1 MTEEQWYDSREKRRF
16 KNEDRAYD
24 RMITETDN
32 CEYLIGELC
41 REGKTVCYVITRT
54 GKVKEFI
61 SKVEAQDYLIRNGYV
76 TSRKGQIPASSTV
89 K

>member
-16 KNEDRAYD
+16 KAEDRAYD
-24 RMITETDN
+24 RMTAETDN

-41 REGKTVCYVITRT
+41 REGNTVYYIFTRSGKT
-54 GKVKEFI
+54 KEFI

-76 TSRKGQIPASSTV
+76 TSRKCQIPASSPV